1 MLVAAPRITREWG
14 GDPDPAAHPAARGVV
29 ALERRASDG
38 EFVVELT
45 TSDGPEVLHW
55 GNVSPRLHAEQPPE
69 LRLGRDHPGRCRHA
83 VEWAPNGRQRDRM
96 DGGRLHRY
104 SWALLRREPATQS
117 PLHPRRQPYFTVKEG
132 ALLDAAVTRTRAS
145 ALERQ
150 VRDETA

>member
-1 MLVAAPRITREWG
+1 MG

-69 LRLGRDHPGRCRHA
+69 LRLGRDHPGRCRRA
-83 VEWAPNGRQRDRM
+83 VEWALPNGRQRDRM
-96 DGGRLHRY
+96 DGGRLHPGPR
-104 SWALLRREPATQS
+104 WDGS
-117 PLHPRRQPYFTVKEG
+117 PRHNPLCIQDGNPYFTVKEG

-145 ALERQ
+145 ALERH